1 MGPSPS
7 QIIGHL
13 LAGTLVGILMSY
25 LARRKGW
32 NQWGWMM
39 AGWASGALLGF
50 VMGGIASGAV
60 FYLVR
65 IYHMSKAMDQEKI
78 SSRRP
83 Q

>member
-1 MGPSPS
+1 MEPTPS

-13 LAGTLVGILMSY
+13 LAGTVVGILMSY

-32 NQWGWMM
+32 NQWGWMI

-50 VMGGIASGAV
+50 VIGGVVIGVV

-65 IYHMSKAMDQEKI
+65 IYHISKAMDQGKI
-78 SSRRP
+78 SNRRS
-83 Q
+83 